1 MCWQRDR
8 EGIDAR
14 RKGREEMISSGTG
27 AWVTYSYT
35 ASNNGGAHNY
45 CREGQPICLL

>member
-8 EGIDAR
+8 EGGDR
-14 RKGREEMISSGTG
+14 CPTEGKKGNEFERN
-27 AWVTYSYT
+27 WYVVTYT

-45 CREGQPICLL
+45 RREGQPNFLL